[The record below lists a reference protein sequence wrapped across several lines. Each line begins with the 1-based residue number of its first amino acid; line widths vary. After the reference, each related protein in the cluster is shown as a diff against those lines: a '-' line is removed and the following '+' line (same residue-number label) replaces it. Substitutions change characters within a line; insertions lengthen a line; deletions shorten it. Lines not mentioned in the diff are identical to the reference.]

1 MKFLQELT
9 EDIQYLK
16 EDKEGTTSLYLTG
29 PFAQAEIAN
38 RNKRIYRMPILEKE
52 INRYKTE
59 NVQTNRAVGELGH
72 PQGPNINLDR
82 VCLSIKE
89 LNRDGNNFM
98 GKALVTNT
106 PMGKIVSGLISDGV
120 KLGVSTRA
128 LGSLKPLKDGINEV
142 QDDLRLLAIDVVA
155 DPSAPDAFVAGL
167 FEGRSYIW
175 DNTSSGGG
183 EQTLDRTKKEL
194 KTMSVKDIENN
205 KIRLFEQFLQSLSAN
220 KHK

>member
-1 MKFLQELT
+1 
-9 EDIQYLK
+9 
-16 EDKEGTTSLYLTG
+16 
-29 PFAQAEIAN
+29 
-38 RNKRIYRMPILEKE
+38 
-52 INRYKTE
+52 
-59 NVQTNRAVGELGH
+59 
-72 PQGPNINLDR
+72 
-82 VCLSIKE
+82 
-89 LNRDGNNFM
+89 M

-175 DNTSSGGG
+175 DNTSSVWV